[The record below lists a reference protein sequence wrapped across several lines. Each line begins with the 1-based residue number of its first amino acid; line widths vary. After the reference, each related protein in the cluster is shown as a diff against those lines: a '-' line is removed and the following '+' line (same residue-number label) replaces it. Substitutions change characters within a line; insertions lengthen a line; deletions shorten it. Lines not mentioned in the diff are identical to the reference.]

1 MINIVLC
8 GGSGTRLWPLSRTL
22 FPKQFVR
29 LFDRK
34 SLFQKTLLRNSN
46 LCDRTLVV
54 SNVEQYFLA
63 LDQIGELDIEIY
75 KYILEPVARNTAPAI
90 ALACL
95 AVDPDDVVL
104 ITPSDHLI
112 KNDKK
117 YSEVLL
123 EAEELA
129 KNDYIVTFGI
139 KPTKPETGFGYIHAS
154 GNDVLSFKEKPNL
167 ETAQKYLAQDDYL
180 WNAGIFCCKAGAYL
194 NELQKYSPE
203 IHKRSVIAFNNNQSH
218 EVNIDK
224 QLMMNIP
231 DDSIDYVVMENSKK
245 VKVVQCEDINW
256 SDLGSFD
263 ALDEEMQNIKD
274 NNSIIKSE
282 NIDEPVFI
290 NSTNNLLVADSRQ
303 VSMIDINDLLVIDT
317 ADALLISKK
326 GSSQDVKKVLEQVK
340 LHNSEL
346 AEKHTLVYRP
356 WGSYQILVDTKGY
369 KVKKI
374 ILNQMSKLSLQKHLL
389 RSEHWVVLAGIAN
402 VTLDNKEFQLNP
414 NESSFIGIGQKHRLE
429 NRQDIPLVIIE
440 LQVGKDISEDDIV
453 RFDY

>member
-231 DDSIDYVVMENSKK
+231 DDSIDYAVMENSKK

>member
-46 LCDRTLVV
+46 LCNKTLIV

-63 LDQIGELDIEIY
+63 VDQINELDIEIY

-90 ALACL
+90 ALSCL
-95 AVDPDDVVL
+95 ALDPEDVVL

-154 GNDVLSFKEKPNL
+154 GNDVLSFKEKPSL
-167 ETAQKYLAQDDYL
+167 ETAQKYLEQDDYF
-180 WNAGIFCCKAGAYL
+180 WNAGIFCCKAGIYL
-194 NELQKYSPE
+194 DELQKYSPE

-218 EVNIDK
+218 EINIDK
-224 QLMMNIP
+224 QLMLDIP
-231 DDSIDYVVMENSKK
+231 NDSIDYAVMENSNK
-245 VKVVQCEDINW
+245 VKVVQCEDISW

-263 ALDEEMQNIKD
+263 ALDEEVQDTK
-274 NNSIIKSE
+274 NNNAIIKSE
-282 NIDEPVFI
+282 DIDEPVFI

-303 VSMIDINDLLVIDT
+303 VSMIDTNDLLVIDT

-340 LHNSEL
+340 LGNSEL

-356 WGSYQILVDTKGY
+356 WGSYQTLINISNY

-374 ILNQMSKLSLQKHLL
+374 ILNPKSKLSLQKHLL

-402 VTLDNKEFQLNP
+402 VTIDNKEFQLNP

-429 NRQDIPLVIIE
+429 NQQDIPLVIIE
-440 LQVGKDISEDDIV
+440 VQVGENISEDDIV
-453 RFDY
+453 RFDD

>member
-1 MINIVLC
+1 MINIILC

-29 LFDRK
+29 LFDKK
-34 SLFQKTLLRNSN
+34 SLFQKTLLRNSHI
-46 LCDRTLVV
+46 CDKTLVV

-63 LDQIGELDIEIY
+63 LDQIKELDIEIY

-90 ALACL
+90 TLACL
-95 AVDPDDVVL
+95 ALDTEDIVL

-123 EAEELA
+123 EAKKLA
-129 KNDYIVTFGI
+129 ENDYIVTFGI
-139 KPTKPETGFGYIHAS
+139 KATKAETGFGYIHAS
-154 GNDVLSFKEKPNL
+154 GNDVLSFKEKPDL
-167 ETAQKYLAQDDYL
+167 ETAQEYLAQDDYF
-180 WNAGIFCCKAGAYL
+180 WNAGIFCCKAGVYL
-194 NELQKYSPE
+194 DELQKYSPE
-203 IHKRSVIAFNNNQSH
+203 IYERSVIAFNNNQNY

-231 DDSIDYVVMENSKK
+231 DDSIDYAVMENSKK
-245 VKVVQCEDINW
+245 VKVVKCEDINW

-263 ALDEEMQNIKD
+263 SLDEEIENTKD

-290 NSTNNLLVADSRQ
+290 NSKNNLLVADSRQ
-303 VSMIDINDLLVIDT
+303 ISMIDINDLLVIDT

-356 WGSYQILVDTKGY
+356 WGSYQTLVNTSDY

-374 ILNQMSKLSLQKHLL
+374 ILNPRSKLSLQKHLL

-402 VTLDNKEFQLNP
+402 VSLDNKEFQLYP
-414 NESSFIGIGQKHRLE
+414 NESSFIGVGQKHRLE
-429 NRQDIPLVIIE
+429 NQQDTHLVIIE
-440 LQVGKDISEDDIV
+440 VQVGKNISEDDIV
-453 RFDY
+453 RFD

>member
-46 LCDRTLVV
+46 LCNKTLIV

-63 LDQIGELDIEIY
+63 VDQINELDIEIY

-90 ALACL
+90 ALSCL
-95 AVDPDDVVL
+95 ALDPEDVVL

-154 GNDVLSFKEKPNL
+154 GNDVLSFKEKPSL
-167 ETAQKYLAQDDYL
+167 ETAQKYLEQDDYF
-180 WNAGIFCCKAGAYL
+180 WNAGIFCCKAGVYL
-194 NELQKYSPE
+194 DELQKYSPE

-218 EVNIDK
+218 EINIDK
-224 QLMMNIP
+224 QLMLDIP
-231 DDSIDYVVMENSKK
+231 NDSIDYAVMENSNK
-245 VKVVQCEDINW
+245 VKVVQCEDISW

-263 ALDEEMQNIKD
+263 ALDEEVQDTK
-274 NNSIIKSE
+274 NNNAIIKSE
-282 NIDEPVFI
+282 DIDEPVFI

-303 VSMIDINDLLVIDT
+303 VSMIDTNDLLVIDT
-317 ADALLISKK
+317 ADTLLISKK

-340 LHNSEL
+340 LGNSEL

-356 WGSYQILVDTKGY
+356 WGSYQTLINISNY

-374 ILNQMSKLSLQKHLL
+374 ILNPKSKLSLQKHLL

-402 VTLDNKEFQLNP
+402 VTIDNKEFQLNP

-440 LQVGKDISEDDIV
+440 VQVGENISEDDIV
-453 RFDY
+453 RFDD

>member
-46 LCDRTLVV
+46 LCNKTLIV

-63 LDQIGELDIEIY
+63 VDQINELDIEIY

-90 ALACL
+90 ALSCL
-95 AVDPDDVVL
+95 ALDPEDVVL

-154 GNDVLSFKEKPNL
+154 GNDVLSFKEKPSL
-167 ETAQKYLAQDDYL
+167 ETAQKYLEQDDYF
-180 WNAGIFCCKAGAYL
+180 WNAGIFCCKAGVYL
-194 NELQKYSPE
+194 DELQKYSPE

-218 EVNIDK
+218 EINIDK
-224 QLMMNIP
+224 QLMLDIP
-231 DDSIDYVVMENSKK
+231 NDSIDYAVMENSNK
-245 VKVVQCEDINW
+245 VKVVQCEDISW

-263 ALDEEMQNIKD
+263 ALDEEVQDTK
-274 NNSIIKSE
+274 NNNAIIKSE
-282 NIDEPVFI
+282 DIDEPVFI

-303 VSMIDINDLLVIDT
+303 VSMIDTNDLLVIDT

-340 LHNSEL
+340 LGNSEL

-356 WGSYQILVDTKGY
+356 WGSYQTLINISNY

-374 ILNQMSKLSLQKHLL
+374 ILNPKSKLSLQKHLL

-402 VTLDNKEFQLNP
+402 VTIDNKEFQLNP

-440 LQVGKDISEDDIV
+440 VQVGENISEDDIV
-453 RFDY
+453 RFDD